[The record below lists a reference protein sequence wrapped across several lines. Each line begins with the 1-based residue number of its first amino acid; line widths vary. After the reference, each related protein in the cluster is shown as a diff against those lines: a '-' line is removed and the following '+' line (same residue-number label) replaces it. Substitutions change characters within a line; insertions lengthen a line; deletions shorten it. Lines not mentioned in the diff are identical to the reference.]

1 MPETL
6 RGRYIYVS
14 MFLFVILAFSAVFG
28 WYSVQ
33 TAVDKHHHKM
43 AAQASIEST
52 VYELVLYYQD
62 VKYSL
67 LEFLVQPDE
76 QNYQLYNDS
85 VLNLTESF
93 IELKNMQQLV
103 NMPGFQKFSRILE
116 KDLTMLKTKLRKLI
130 RVRLDSRQTFPFT
143 ENMQDINAKNIQTLA
158 ALNNLL
164 SLNLDAEYVQYDA
177 LHKLLDDGRYLWLR
191 IMAEYRLLVVIR
203 FGAFSEPW
211 QPVFEQRVHDIEIFF
226 KQIRPVL
233 KKLDNIAKKKQ
244 YSIDV
249 NAEILSLAN
258 NMRLAIEE
266 YQNAIFLL
274 RSPSWRQDLLLLTNE
289 LHPAFS
295 RLDQSIQ
302 FLYQEKESGWRDSM
316 DALTLVAQR
325 LSGSLWLILM
335 ICSMMIIFGYFIFD
349 QIILRP
355 LRQVAQ
361 ALNDEAS
368 GKTVELNDV
377 NTAREIQVLTDAF
390 HDMRKQVNS
399 RQQRLV
405 NILDNAAEAII
416 TIDNECVIETFN
428 VAAEQLFDYKVEE
441 VQGKSVLMLLPE
453 DEREYYQQLFMDYKQ
468 NSDIQLPDNQEGFE
482 IYVLCNHHH
491 LKPVSV
497 KISKTLIDDQE
508 LYTGLV
514 EDISE
519 RLANEKERQQR
530 LAEMAHVG
538 RLSIMGEMAAG
549 IAHELNQPLAAMSL
563 YLQGS
568 LRRCDPDSKVCG
580 AEMVKAVHSAIE
592 QVDRAS
598 EIIRKMRGFARQE
611 TFHHELADLNEI
623 IRKSVDLVLIS
634 YQSLS
639 PEPELQLSEEGL
651 MVKVD
656 VLQIEQVL
664 VNLIRNAFDAVSKIE
679 VSKRSICIRSS
690 LDSDGFARVF
700 VIDSGE
706 GVAKENISRIF
717 DTYFT
722 TKQDGLGM
730 GLSICRSIIEAHD
743 GVLWYR
749 EGTEEGA
756 QFCFLLPAVQ
766 S

>member
-1 MPETL
+1 MAL
-6 RGRYIYVS
+6 
-14 MFLFVILAFSAVFG
+14 FLFVVLSFAAVFG

-33 TAVDKHHHKM
+33 TSVEEHHQKM
-43 AAQASIEST
+43 EAQASIESAIH
-52 VYELVLYYQD
+52 ELAVRYQD

-67 LEFLVQPDE
+67 LEFLIQSDE

-85 VLNLTESF
+85 VLKLSRSLAELRNL
-93 IELKNMQQLV
+93 QQTILI
-103 NMPGFQKFSRILE
+103 PGFQDVLRILGD
-116 KDLTMLKTKLRKLI
+116 DLETLKTGLKHLI
-130 RVRLDSRQTFPFT
+130 QVRLDSRQTFPFT
-143 ENMQDINAKNIQTLA
+143 RNMLEIDARNTEILA
-158 ALNNLL
+158 ALNRLL
-164 SLNLDAEYVQYDA
+164 SFTDSADVLPGHFNTLFTES
-177 LHKLLDDGRYLWLR
+177 RYTWLR
-191 IMAEYRLLVVIR
+191 LMAEYRLLVAIR
-203 FGAFSEPW
+203 FGVFSNPW
-211 QPVFEQRVHDIEIFF
+211 QPVFEQRVHNIEIFIQDLQA
-226 KQIRPVL
+226 KL
-233 KKLDNIAKKKQ
+233 KKLDAL
-244 YSIDV
+244 SRESDLPVDV
-249 NAEILSLAN
+249 SAELLLLVENMRSGIKAYQEAILSL
-258 NMRLAIEE
+258 
-266 YQNAIFLL
+266 
-274 RSPSWRQDLLLLTNE
+274 RSPGWRQDLLLLSNE

-302 FLYQEKESGWRDSM
+302 LLHQQEESNWRISM
-316 DALTLVAQR
+316 GALTQVAQR
-325 LSGSLWLILM
+325 LSGSLWLLLM
-335 ICSMMIIFGYFIFD
+335 VCSMMTVFGYFIFD
-349 QIILRP
+349 KIILRP

-361 ALNDEAS
+361 ALKDEAS
-368 GKTVELNDV
+368 GKAVALEEANA
-377 NTAREIQVLTDAF
+377 AREIQVLTDAF

-416 TIDNECVIETFN
+416 TIDSDGLIETFN
-428 VAAEQLFDYKVEE
+428 VAAEQLFNYPVEQ
-441 VQGKSVLMLLPE
+441 VLGKSVLMLIPE
-453 DEREYYQQLFMDYKQ
+453 DKRDDYQQLFLDYKK
-468 NSDIQLPDNQEGFE
+468 NADNIQLPDAQDGFE
-482 IYVLCNHHH
+482 IDVLCNHHQ

-497 KISKTLIDDQE
+497 KISKTLIDGRE

-514 EDISE
+514 VDISE

-568 LRRCDPDSKVCG
+568 LRRCDPDSETCSDIIR
-580 AEMVKAVHSAIE
+580 AVHSSIE

-598 EIIRKMRGFARQE
+598 EIIRKMRSFARQE
-611 TFHHELADLNEI
+611 AFQHELIDLNEI

-634 YQSLS
+634 HQSVT
-639 PEPELQLSEEGL
+639 PEPELQLSEQAL

-664 VNLIRNAFDAVSKIE
+664 VNLLRNAFDAVSKME
-679 VSKRSICIRSS
+679 VSKRAICIKSS
-690 LDSDGFARVF
+690 LDNDGFARVF

-722 TKQDGLGM
+722 TKPDGLGM

-749 EGTEEGA
+749 EEERQGS
-756 QFCFLLPAVQ
+756 QFCFLLPVAHK
-766 S
+766 